1 MLILYISMLQTVN
14 HVKKNICFSFLY
26 LYNSR
31 WFVIFAHMKKITI
44 IIVSIII
51 GVSFLGLLFIQ
62 MQYINQMIKMRK
74 EQFDESVIRSL
85 DQASRNLEQNE
96 TFRYLEKVAN
106 EALLDKR
113 DSTPEKL
120 NTKKIISQTTK
131 YSIQGNTAS
140 FELQTHVKHPSAIPK
155 VLRLK
160 SSNSISEASKNF
172 QEYVKNAY
180 VYQKGLLDEVVYSIL
195 YTASDK
201 PLEER
206 INFKLLDQDIR
217 YALENN
223 GISIPYHFT
232 VSTSDGREVYRCP
245 DYEEKG
251 EYYSYSQVL
260 FRNDPSNK
268 MGIVKIHFPDMNTYL
283 LGTAR
288 MMIPALA
295 FTIILFVTFVFT
307 IYVIFRQKKITEM
320 KNDFINNMT
329 HEFKTPI
336 SSISLAAQMLNDKS
350 ITKSEAMYENL
361 SRVINDETKRL
372 RFQVEKV
379 LQMSLYDRDNIAF
392 KQKEL
397 DANTLIEGVIKTF
410 TLKVSQNG
418 GQIISDLQAKKSM
431 IYVDEM
437 HFTNV
442 IFNLMDNAVK
452 YKRDDTDLQL
462 TVRTWNTGN
471 KINISIEDNGIGIQK
486 DDLKRI
492 FEKFYRVHTGNKHD
506 VKGFGL
512 GLAYVKKIVSLQ
524 KGTIRAESEY
534 GHGTKFIIT
543 LFTLNN

>member
-1 MLILYISMLQTVN
+1 
-14 HVKKNICFSFLY
+14 
-26 LYNSR
+26 
-31 WFVIFAHMKKITI
+31 
-44 IIVSIII
+44 
-51 GVSFLGLLFIQ
+51 
-62 MQYINQMIKMRK
+62 MIKMRK

-106 EALLDKR
+106 EALLDKG
-113 DSTPEKL
+113 DSTPENFDSKS
-120 NTKKIISQTTK
+120 NISQTTK
-131 YSIQGNTAS
+131 YSITGNPTS
-140 FELQTHVKHPSAIPK
+140 FELQTHIKHPSAIPK

-307 IYVIFRQKKITEM
+307 IYIIFRQKKITEM

-350 ITKSEAMYENL
+350 INKSEAMYENL

-397 DANTLIEGVIKTF
+397 DANALIEGVIKTF

-418 GQIISDLQAKKSM
+418 GQIISDLQAEKSM

-452 YKRDDTDLQL
+452 YKRDDIDLKL

>member
-1 MLILYISMLQTVN
+1 MSKGLL
-14 HVKKNICFSFLY
+14 
-26 LYNSR
+26 
-31 WFVIFAHMKKITI
+31 IFANMKKVTI

-51 GVSFLGLLFIQ
+51 GVSFLGLLFLQ
-62 MQYINQMIKMRK
+62 MKYINQMVKMRK
-74 EQFDESVIRSL
+74 EQFDESVMRSL

-96 TFRYLEKVAN
+96 TFRYLEKISN
-106 EALLDKR
+106 ETMHER
-113 DSTPEKL
+113 NDSMQLTVVSSKMFG
-120 NTKKIISQTTK
+120 NTTK
-131 YSIQGNTAS
+131 YGVSGQTTI
-140 FELQTHVKHPSAIPK
+140 FELQTKIKHPSAIPK

-160 SSNSISEASKNF
+160 SANSISEASKSF
-172 QEYVKNAY
+172 REHIKNAY

-201 PLEER
+201 PLEQR

-251 EYYSYSQVL
+251 ETYSYSQIL
-260 FRNDPSNK
+260 FRNDPYNK
-268 MGIVKIHFPDMNTYL
+268 MGIVKIHFPDMNAYL
-283 LGTAR
+283 MGTAR

-307 IYVIFRQKKITEM
+307 IYVIFRQKKVTEM

-336 SSISLAAQMLNDKS
+336 SSISLAAQMLSDKS
-350 ITKSEAMYENL
+350 INKSEAMYENL

-397 DANTLIEGVIKTF
+397 DANNLLEGVVKTF
-410 TLKVSQNG
+410 NLKVSQNG
-418 GQIISDLQAKKSM
+418 GSISMDLQAKNAM

-452 YKRDDTDLQL
+452 YKRDDVELHL
-462 TVRTWNTGN
+462 TVRTWNVNN

-492 FEKFYRVHTGNKHD
+492 FDKFYRVHTGNKHD

-524 KGTIRAESEY
+524 KGVIRAESDY

-543 LFTLNN
+543 LLTLNN